1 MLERR
6 RERVSK
12 LLDRTKSTLPRISL
26 PVWKSAVQENLTSP
40 APLTG
45 TVDQPLHILPFPASN
60 AIPFSVSTPPPDYIE
75 DSFKAVLTQEAAQ
88 EAAQEVTP
96 ILPWLYRACG
106 RIGEFFHNYETI
118 IYIKTHACMYIY
130 DIFLFIVAS
139 IGVDAA
145 EYLAAQLCIN
155 TLHVVDYSKIAQH
168 RQQSELGPPWL
179 VFDDV
184 AWVGPTS
191 VPSPIATT
199 AALLHR
205 LAHRANQHEC
215 GTLVVSLSYQPQHAD
230 EVCKALAL
238 YLHLYCGFS
247 PRSAALSAGEAFDLD
262 PPLQSALDAGIEEM
276 AALGLG
282 WLQRVILEWKYS
294 GGCVEAAGDAVG
306 GWDRVVPLSFN
317 IRRRKWRVQLWG
329 LPPGVY
335 SYKFIVDGRWCIDVA
350 APSQTDV
357 WGNANNVCAAV
368 GCAGEDEVNQIVAA
382 SDGMAALSAFVSFNQ
397 EGPSMSRGLNVPSQA
412 ERLRLARFGASIL
425 AYYTKS
431 TSLSRRPLP
440 SSVRR

>member
-6 RERVSK
+6 GQRVLK

-26 PVWKSAVQENLTSP
+26 PHGKSAVQENLAAS
-40 APLTG
+40 G
-45 TVDQPLHILPFPASN
+45 TVDQPLHMPPFPASN
-60 AIPFSVSTPPPDYIE
+60 AIPFSVSTPPSDYIE
-75 DSFKAVLTQEAAQ
+75 ESLKAFLTQ

-96 ILPWLYRACG
+96 ILPWLYQACG
-106 RIGEFFHNYETI
+106 RIGEFFHRYETNAY
-118 IYIKTHACMYIY
+118 IYIYIY
-130 DIFLFIVAS
+130 IYNICMSVGSRYSKFIGAS
-139 IGVDAA
+139 IGIDAA

-155 TLHVVDYSKIAQH
+155 SLHVVDYSKIAQH
-168 RQQSELGPPWL
+168 RHQSERGPPWL

-184 AWVGPTS
+184 AWVGPTAF
-191 VPSPIATT
+191 PSPIAST

-205 LAHRANQHEC
+205 LAHRANQHQC
-215 GTLVVSLSYQPQHAD
+215 GTHVVSLSYQPQHAD

-238 YLHLYCGFS
+238 YLHLYCGLS
-247 PRSAALSAGEAFDLD
+247 PRSAAISAGEAFDLD
-262 PPLQSALDAGIEEM
+262 PPPQSALDAGIEEM

-317 IRRRKWRVQLWG
+317 IRRRKWRIQLWG

-357 WGNANNVCAAV
+357 WGNPNNVCAAL
-368 GCAGEDEVNQIVAA
+368 GCAGEDEVNEIVAA
-382 SDGMAALSAFVSFNQ
+382 SDGMAAI
-397 EGPSMSRGLNVPSQA
+397 R
-412 ERLRLARFGASIL
+412 
-425 AYYTKS
+425 K
-431 TSLSRRPLP
+431 
-440 SSVRR
+440 VRVCLEV